1 MRSPAGLASDAPGS
15 PRFHDPGADHVERGR
30 VRLPAREAKRYPDR
44 PRNLACAGGV
54 ASVML
59 LTPVP
64 PSRIKISAIMFKK
77 RYALMLRLAC
87 LWLTLGSEAPA
98 QIPQTLTPVPL
109 QQVQIHDAFWSPK
122 FKLWRE
128 VTLADCFDK
137 FDRDGTLDNFDKVR
151 DGKGEHRQAPWF
163 DGLLHEMIRAAAD
176 FLIAKPD
183 PKLEARID
191 NYIEHI
197 AAAAAKDPDGYI
209 NTYTQLQEP
218 THRWGA
224 NGGNDRWQ
232 HDLYNAGALVEAG
245 VHYYRATGKTKL
257 LAVAVKMAN
266 HMADVMGPP
275 PKQNLIPGHALG
287 EEALVNLYQLFQAQP
302 QLKARLSVPVA
313 EQRYLELAEF
323 WIDAR
328 GHHEGR
334 NNYGAYDQDEI
345 PVGQQQTIEGHA
357 VRGMLLCNGLLAAG
371 AAAKRPE
378 YLTTAQRL
386 WTNMVTR
393 RMYLTG
399 GVGAIANDEKFGD
412 DYVLPNTGYAET
424 CAAVAAAFFHEHMNL
439 AFGDAGYADELERV
453 LYNGLLSGVG
463 ERGNCYFYEN
473 PLEASPQHKR
483 WDWHPCPC
491 CPPMFLKV
499 VGELPSYIYA
509 QNPEGLFVNL
519 FIGSQANLVVSNTKV
534 ALQLVTQYPWEG
546 AVKLTVNPEHA
557 AAFAMNLRL
566 PGWCKHPEI
575 RVNGRWLKEF
585 KTLRG
590 YARIERE
597 WKRGDTIELTMPMPV
612 QRVYA
617 NPKVVADQGR
627 VALQRG
633 PLVYCLEGMDNGGN
647 LRHLVIPPDAKF
659 TAAKRAD
666 LLAGVTVIRGNA
678 LALHQTD
685 WVDSLYKSGSTVPGA
700 TNVEFMAIPYFANAN
715 RQPTDLMVWMA
726 ESLAQASPLP
736 PPSIASPASVSAS
749 HCFANDT
756 TSALNDQLIPK
767 ASDDQQIP
775 RFTWWDHRGTKEWVQ
790 YDFEKPQTISS
801 ADVYWW
807 DERRLQENC
816 RVPQSW
822 RLLYKEA
829 ATWKPVS
836 DDADWRPVP
845 DASAY
850 GTEMDQFNRVS
861 FAPVTAKALRLEVQ
875 LQPEWSGGIL
885 EWQVK

>member
-1 MRSPAGLASDAPGS
+1 MKIPALILLAA
-15 PRFHDPGADHVERGR
+15 
-30 VRLPAREAKRYPDR
+30 
-44 PRNLACAGGV
+44 
-54 ASVML
+54 
-59 LTPVP
+59 LTPGLLFAQTEKIQRLTAVP
-64 PSRIKISAIMFKK
+64 I
-77 RYALMLRLAC
+77 
-87 LWLTLGSEAPA
+87 
-98 QIPQTLTPVPL
+98 
-109 QQVQIHDAFWSPK
+109 QQVQIDDAFWSPK
-122 FKLWRE
+122 LAVWRE
-128 VTLADCFDK
+128 VTIPDCFDK

-163 DGLLHEMIRAAAD
+163 DGLLYEMIRAASD
-176 FLIAKPD
+176 FLAAKPD
-183 PKLEARID
+183 AKLEARLD

-257 LAVAVKMAN
+257 LEVAVKFAN
-266 HMADVMGPP
+266 HMAAVMGPP

-287 EEALVNLYQLFQAQP
+287 EEALVKLYQLFQEQP
-302 QLKARLSVPVA
+302 QLKSRLSVKVD
-313 EQRYLELAEF
+313 ERRYLELAQF

-345 PVGQQQTIEGHA
+345 PVVQQQTIEGHA
-357 VRGMLLCNGLLAAG
+357 VRGMLLCNGLVAAG
-371 AAAKRPE
+371 VVANRPE
-378 YLTTAQRL
+378 YLTTAQKL

-399 GVGAIANDEKFGD
+399 GGGAIANDEKFGD

-424 CAAVAAAFFHEHMNL
+424 CAAVAAAFFHENMNL
-439 AFGDAGYADELERV
+439 AFGDASYADQLERA
-453 LYNGLLSGVG
+453 LYNGVLSGVG
-463 ERGNCYFYEN
+463 GSGNCYFYEN
-473 PLEASPQHKR
+473 PLEVTAQHRR

-499 VGELPSYIYA
+499 MGELPGYIYA
-509 QNPEGLFVNL
+509 QNTEGVFVNL
-519 FIGSQANLVVSNTKV
+519 FIGNQANLVVNHTKV
-534 ALQLVTQYPWEG
+534 ALQLTTQFPWAG
-546 AVKLTVNPEHA
+546 DVKLKITPERA
-557 AAFAMNLRL
+557 AKFALNFRL
-566 PGWCKHPEI
+566 PAWCNDPEI
-575 RVNGRWLKEF
+575 RVNGRALKKF
-585 KTLRG
+585 NLLHG

-597 WKRGDTIELTMPMPV
+597 WKRGDTVELTMPMPV

-617 NPKVVADQGR
+617 NAKVEADQGR

-633 PLVYCLEGMDNGGN
+633 PLVYCLEGNDNGGN
-647 LRHLVIPPDAKF
+647 LHNLVIPPDAKF
-659 TAAKRAD
+659 TAEKRAD
-666 LLAGVTVIRGNA
+666 LLGGVTVVRGNA
-678 LALHQTD
+678 LALHQANSA
-685 WVDSLYKSGSTVPGA
+685 DSLYQLSSTVPGA
-700 TNVEFMAIPYFANAN
+700 TNVEFTAIPFFANAN
-715 RQPTDLMVWMA
+715 RQPSEMMVWIA
-726 ESLAQASPLP
+726 ESPQKASALP
-736 PPSIASPASVSAS
+736 PPTIASEAKASAS

-756 TSALNDQLIPK
+756 TAALNDQLLPK
-767 ASDDQQIP
+767 SSDDKQIP

-790 YDFEKPQTISS
+790 YDFEKAQTISS
-801 ADVYWW
+801 TEIYWW
-807 DERRLQENC
+807 DERRLKANC

-836 DDADWRPVP
+836 DDSDWKPVP

-850 GTEMDQFNRVS
+850 GTETDKFNRVT
-861 FAPVTAKALRLEVQ
+861 FTPVTAKALRIKVQ